1 MTAPA
6 TRSAAA
12 DPAAPL
18 AARFAEAL
26 RRVWPE
32 GTGPD
37 PASDRCRLGLAVS
50 GGPDSLALLLL
61 ARAVLPGRIAVASVD
76 HGLRPAAAAECS
88 EVARLCGNWN
98 VPHATLRVA
107 VAPGNLQASARA
119 ARYAALAG
127 WMQERGLAALATAHH
142 ADDQAETLLMRLN
155 RGCGLAGLAG
165 IRARGVVP
173 GTALPLLRPLLRPL
187 LAFRRAELE
196 ALVQHH
202 GLAPSRDPS
211 NADPRFERVR
221 VRTALASGGLV
232 DPLELAAAA
241 GHLAEAEEAL
251 DWAAQREWAERV
263 TVAADAIRYRP
274 HAPRAVMLRI
284 VERAV
289 GTIGPGAPRGRGAAR
304 LLDLLLAGRGGTLG
318 GVIARVQGDG
328 WEFRAEPSRRATG
341 G

>member
-1 MTAPA
+1 MIAPA

-18 AARFAEAL
+18 AARFAQAL
-26 RRVWPE
+26 RRVWPQ
-32 GTGPD
+32 GMGPG
-37 PASDRCRLGLAVS
+37 AGSDRCRLGLAVS

-61 ARAVLPGRIAVASVD
+61 ARAALPGRIAVASVD
-76 HGLRPAAAAECS
+76 HGLRPAAAAECAG
-88 EVARLCGNWN
+88 VAQLCAGWN
-98 VPHATLRVA
+98 VPHATLRVT
-107 VAPGNLQASARA
+107 VAPGNLQAGARA

-127 WMQERGLAALATAHH
+127 WMEQRGLAALATAHH

-165 IRARGVVP
+165 IRARGTVP
-173 GTALPLLRPLLRPL
+173 GTALPLLRPL

-196 ALVQHH
+196 ALVRHH
-202 GLAPSRDPS
+202 GLAPARDPS

-221 VRTALASGGLV
+221 IRTALASGGLV

-251 DWAAQREWAERV
+251 DWAARREWAERV
-263 TVAADAIRYRP
+263 SVAEDAIRYRP
-274 HAPRAVMLRI
+274 QAPRAVMLRI

-289 GTIGPGAPRGRGAAR
+289 GTLGPGAPRGRGAAR

-318 GVIARVQGDG
+318 GVVARVEGEG
-328 WEFRAEPSRRATG
+328 WVFRLEPPRRATG